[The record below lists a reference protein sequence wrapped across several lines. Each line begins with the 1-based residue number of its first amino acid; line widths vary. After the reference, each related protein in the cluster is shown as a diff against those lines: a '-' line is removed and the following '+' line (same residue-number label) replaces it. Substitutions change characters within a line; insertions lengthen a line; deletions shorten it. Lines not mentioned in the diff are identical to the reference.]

1 MMPHPISAAILCNGI
16 PRWDFSLGCPNKAGA
31 LAACVLV
38 LLLGLMLKSKSK
50 VSAWTLCI
58 LSCAGGFALVHTF
71 SRGGIAAF
79 LTGAAV
85 LLAASFRSGRLKERA
100 LHLCVV
106 SAFIVS
112 AVFHLGFASRI
123 AQGVPG
129 RDASVDNRL
138 VIWKTVP
145 RMIADAPDG
154 WGAGQAGN
162 AYMNWYQP
170 PGMNERY
177 RTLVS
182 SPLTFLAETG
192 NAGRLCALFL
202 AFALAGVL
210 LAHLAAK
217 KDPLPLAV
225 WTAFSVASVF
235 STVAEEKF
243 LWLVPLLT
251 LLPVRHAP
259 KRIFIFALAGAA
271 VSAAAIHAAAHFTGR
286 NDPPLKY
293 ERGKGR
299 LTIGN
304 GGCVKWLVHD
314 DQTIGTVESGYGRAL
329 RAWYEKHEGKTGA
342 AGIVFT
348 PASLPANAERVI
360 LCGANAKTGILKSI
374 PESVKEIRVLS
385 PADPDSWLHLKNAKV
400 RIYCGELADNQ
411 PMSEDDAVTFIPGDG
426 DHLTEWP
433 RLAFGVSDP

>member
-1 MMPHPISAAILCNGI
+1 MMQRLISAAILYNGI

-38 LLLGLMLKSKSK
+38 LLLGLMLKSRSK
-50 VSAWTLCI
+50 VSAWTLCT
-58 LSCAGGFALVHTF
+58 LSCAGAFALVHTF
-71 SRGGIAAF
+71 SRGGLAAF

-85 LLAASFRSGRLKERA
+85 LLAAALRSGRLKERA
-100 LHLCVV
+100 MHLAVV
-106 SAFIVS
+106 SAVIIG
-112 AVFHLGFASRI
+112 AVFYLGFASRL
-123 AQGVPG
+123 AASAPE
-129 RDASVDNRL
+129 RDASVGNRL
-138 VIWKTVP
+138 AIWKEAP

-154 WGAGQAGN
+154 WGEGQAGN

-170 PGMNERY
+170 LGMNERY
-177 RTLVS
+177 RTLVN

-192 NAGRLCALFL
+192 NCGRLCALFL
-202 AFALAGVL
+202 AFALTGVL

-235 STVAEEKF
+235 STVAEEKI

-251 LLPVRHAP
+251 LLSVRRAP
-259 KRIFIFALAGAA
+259 KRVFIFALA
-271 VSAAAIHAAAHFTGR
+271 AAAISAVALHAAAHFTGR
-286 NDPPLKY
+286 NTPPLRY

-299 LTIGN
+299 LTIGD
-304 GGCVKWLVHD
+304 GECVKWLVHD
-314 DQTIGTVESGYGRAL
+314 DQAIGTVESGYGRAL
-329 RAWYEKHEGKTGA
+329 RAWYEKRNGKTGA
-342 AGIVFT
+342 AGIVFS
-348 PASLPANAERVI
+348 PASLPANAELVI
-360 LCGANAKTGILKSI
+360 LSGANAKTGILKTL

-385 PADPDSWLHLKNAKV
+385 PADPDSWLRLRNSKV

-433 RLAFGVSDP
+433 RLAFGE